1 MMMAEYLTPGMLVD
15 LRYNFSM
22 NLVQTLILAFVQGVT
37 EFLPVSSSGHLNLF
51 QHYFGYIPSL
61 GFDIFLNTA
70 TLLSVL
76 FFFRNQLKF
85 FFSHLPQIIIASIPA
100 AFVGIF
106 FKDTV
111 ESLFS
116 NFSLLPI
123 FFIINSL
130 ILLSTKKS
138 KGEKSQITIV
148 QAIIIGFS
156 QAFAILP
163 GVSRA
168 GTTIA
173 TALALGLAPETAF
186 NFSFCLF
193 IPASLGAIVLAV
205 KDLNVST
212 FLNSQYL
219 FAFVLTFIVGI
230 FALRLLQK
238 FLKRRQ
244 IWYFGI
250 YTLTVALILLLLFRL
265 QLPGP

>member
-1 MMMAEYLTPGMLVD
+1 MSL
-15 LRYNFSM
+15 N
-22 NLVQTLILAFVQGVT
+22 QTLILALTQGIT
-37 EFLPVSSSGHLNLF
+37 EFLPVSSSGHLNLL
-51 QHYFGYIPSL
+51 QHLFGLTPSL

-70 TLLSVL
+70 TLFSVL

-106 FKDTV
+106 LNNTV
-111 ESLFS
+111 ESIFS
-116 NFSLLPI
+116 DYSLLPI
-123 FFIINSL
+123 FFIINSS

-138 KGEKSQITIV
+138 KGEKSEITIFH
-148 QAIIIGFS
+148 AIIIGLS

-186 NFSFCLF
+186 NFSFSLF
-193 IPASLGAIVLAV
+193 IPASVGAIILGVS
-205 KDLNVST
+205 DLNVASY
-212 FLNSQYL
+212 LNIQYL
-219 FAFVLTFIVGI
+219 LAFVLTFIVGF
-230 FALRLLQK
+230 FALKLLQK
-238 FLKRRQ
+238 FLKHRQ

-250 YTLTVALILLLLFRL
+250 YTLVLALLLLFL
-265 QLPGP
+265 L